1 MSAFEDGVK
10 AERDRCIAVV
20 DEAQKA
26 AMPGNLSRINDE
38 DQAGFRGACMYIK
51 ALIRSG
57 TANENPPVP
66 QTNAGGNEKIQGGE
80 L

>member
-26 AMPGNLSRINDE
+26 AMPGN
-38 DQAGFRGACMYIK
+38 AGFRGACMYIK
-51 ALIRSG
+51 ALIRRFR
-57 TANENPPVP
+57 E
-66 QTNAGGNEKIQGGE
+66 GNCEQSYE
-80 L
+80 VSE